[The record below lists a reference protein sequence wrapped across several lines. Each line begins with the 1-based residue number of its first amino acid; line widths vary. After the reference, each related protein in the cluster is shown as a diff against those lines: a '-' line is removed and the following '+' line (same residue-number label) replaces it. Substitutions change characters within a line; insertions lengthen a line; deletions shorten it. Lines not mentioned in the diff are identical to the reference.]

1 VAGKGKN
8 GKKRGMSSLSP
19 SAAFNH
25 ELRKSVNA
33 LANLNHASTT
43 ASQKIF
49 IQYAWK
55 ATSQQ
60 ARDSRVTM
68 AKCQCTVGVNYWRP
82 SPVRSCLADH
92 VYRHVKYWFT
102 V

>member
-8 GKKRGMSSLSP
+8 GKKRDMSSLSP

-43 ASQKIF
+43 ASQKSL
-49 IQYAWK
+49 YSMRGKRRANKLGTHESLWH
-55 ATSQQ
+55 
-60 ARDSRVTM
+60 RVN
-68 AKCQCTVGVNYWRP
+68 APLG
-82 SPVRSCLADH
+82 
-92 VYRHVKYWFT
+92 
-102 V
+102 